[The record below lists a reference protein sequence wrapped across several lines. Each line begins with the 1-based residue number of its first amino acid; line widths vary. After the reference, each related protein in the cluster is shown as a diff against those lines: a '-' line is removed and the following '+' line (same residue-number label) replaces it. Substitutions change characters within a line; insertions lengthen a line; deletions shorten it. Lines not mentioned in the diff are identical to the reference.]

1 MKQRQ
6 QQTAKQGLNQ
16 RQRQSLKLLSM
27 SAMELDQYV
36 DVLYDENP
44 LLYRD
49 EPIRVTHADL
59 FAPREDYARTLTV
72 EPADAIDDLFLEL
85 HASTRDPLTLRVGDY
100 LIASLD
106 ERGYLDEGWEDA
118 AAEFDLSEN
127 ALEQIVEHL
136 QETMEPAGIL
146 ARDLQECLLIQA
158 ERQFPGDALV
168 RTLLESYLEEIASG
182 DLTSIATGLGADLSE
197 VETAVGKVRGLQP
210 NPLNGSRTQV
220 PVTYRIPDV
229 EFVLDGDELSV
240 VLLDRGNGVSVN
252 PIYIEA
258 RKQGALTPEE
268 RAQMKGY
275 YNEAREL
282 VSAIEQRNRT
292 MLRVAGCL
300 GELQKDHFYAGAP
313 LTGVLERDVAD
324 RLGIS
329 VSTVSRTIKDK
340 YYLFQ
345 GEVYAMSDLLSPK
358 LRTGI
363 SRDEL
368 QFLMQSLIAME
379 NRERPLSDAF
389 IAQYCT
395 ANGHPVS
402 RRTIAKYR
410 QELSIPSSDER
421 RKLA

>member
-1 MKQRQ
+1 MKQKQ
-6 QQTAKQGLNQ
+6 NQTTKQGLNT

-27 SAMELDQYV
+27 SAMELEQYV
-36 DVLYDENP
+36 DALYDENP

-49 EPIRVTHADL
+49 EPIRVTNADQ
-59 FAPREDYARTLTV
+59 FAPQEDYARSLASDR
-72 EPADAIDDLFLEL
+72 EGILDDLFLQL
-85 HASTRDPLTLRVGDY
+85 HAAETDPLVLRAGDY

-106 ERGYLDEGWEDA
+106 ERGYLDEGWEEA
-118 AAEFDLSEN
+118 ADEFDLSDDV
-127 ALEQIVEHL
+127 LERIVESL
-136 QETMEPAGIL
+136 QATLEPPGVM

-158 ERQFPGDALV
+158 ERKFPDKRLV
-168 RTLLESYLEEIASG
+168 RTLIESYLEEIASG
-182 DLTSIATGLGADLSE
+182 DLPQIAKGTGASVPE
-197 VETAVGKVRGLQP
+197 VETAVQAIRGLQP
-210 NPLNGSRTQV
+210 NPLNGSDPSV
-220 PVTYRIPDV
+220 SIVYRIPDV
-229 EFVLDGDELSV
+229 EFLLDGDELSV

-258 RKQGALTPEE
+258 KKQGALTPEE

-275 YNEAREL
+275 YNEAKEL
-282 VSAIEQRNRT
+282 VSALEQRTRT
-292 MLRVAGCL
+292 LIRVAGCL
-300 GELQKDHFYAGAP
+300 GELQRDHFYAGAP
-313 LTGVLERDVAD
+313 LAGVLEKDVAA

-329 VSTVSRTIKDK
+329 ISTVSRTIREK
-340 YYLFQ
+340 YYLFE
-345 GEVYAMSDLLSPK
+345 GEVCALSDLLSPR

-368 QFLMQSLIAME
+368 QFLIRSLIAME
-379 NRERPLSDAF
+379 NREHPLSDAF

-410 QELSIPSSDER
+410 QELEIPSSEER

>member
-1 MKQRQ
+1 MKQKQ
-6 QQTAKQGLNQ
+6 QQTTKQGLNQ

-27 SAMELDQYV
+27 SAMELEQYV

-44 LLYRD
+44 LLYRE
-49 EPIRVTHADL
+49 EPVRVTNADL
-59 FAPREDYARTLTV
+59 FAPTEDYVRSLAADREDVL
-72 EPADAIDDLFLEL
+72 DDLFLEL
-85 HASTRDPLTLRVGDY
+85 HASFHDPLTLRVGDY
-100 LIASLD
+100 LLASLD
-106 ERGYLDEGWEDA
+106 ERGYLDDGWEEA
-118 AAEFDLSEN
+118 ADEFDLSED
-127 ALEQIVEHL
+127 ALEAIVESL
-136 QETMEPAGIL
+136 QETLEPAGIL

-158 ERQFPGDALV
+158 ERQFPGDTLV
-168 RTLLESYLEEIASG
+168 RALLESYLEEIASG
-182 DLTSIATGLGADLSE
+182 DLPQIANGTGATVQE
-197 VETAVGKVRGLQP
+197 VETAVAKVRSLQP
-210 NPLNGSRTQV
+210 NPLNGTNPAVSIA
-220 PVTYRIPDV
+220 YRIPDV
-229 EFVLDGDELSV
+229 EFLLDGDELSV
-240 VLLDRGNGVSVN
+240 VLLDRGNGISVN
-252 PIYIEA
+252 PIYLEA
-258 RKQGALTPEE
+258 KKRGALTPEE

-275 YNEAREL
+275 YNEAKEL

-292 MLRVAGCL
+292 LMRVAGCL

-313 LTGVLERDVAD
+313 LTGVLEKDVAH
-324 RLGIS
+324 RLDIS
-329 VSTVSRTIKDK
+329 ISTVSRTIKEK

-345 GEVYAMSDLLSPK
+345 GEVYALSDLLSPR

-389 IAQYCT
+389 IARYCT

-410 QELSIPSSDER
+410 QELNIPSSEER